1 MKIIGTWQAGLL
13 GMLGVA
19 AVVALNAAPADV
31 RTRDMPFTHEGAS
44 VNGLIGWDGQ
54 TKGRRPAVIVI
65 HSLWGY
71 NDHVREQVGRLARS
85 GYVGYAFDMGGA
97 GPVATHIDHGATMTA
112 QSAIPL
118 PQKIA
123 KFNAAMAALKRDPL
137 VDPDRISAIGY
148 CWGGSVVLD
157 MARAGVD
164 LDAVVTFHATLRTA
178 SPARKGQVASR
189 VLVLTGELDPY
200 APASDVEAF
209 RKEMTAAGARFD
221 IVAYPGVMHAFTE
234 PYAKQEFVSL
244 AGVRARGEERGIK
257 YNAAADDQ
265 SWAAML
271 KLFGE
276 IYR

>member
-1 MKIIGTWQAGLL
+1 MIIGRRQAAVL

-19 AVVALNAAPADV
+19 AVGALNAAPGDV
-31 RTRDMPFTHEGAS
+31 RTREMPFAHEGAS
-44 VNGLIGWDGQ
+44 VKGLLGWDNQ
-54 TKGRRPAVIVI
+54 AKGRRPAVIVI

-71 NDHVREQVGRLARS
+71 NDHVREQVRRLAQS

-123 KFNAAMAALKRDPL
+123 KFSAAMTALKRDPL

-148 CWGGSVVLD
+148 CWGGSVILD
-157 MARAGVD
+157 MARSGVD
-164 LDAVVTFHATLRTA
+164 LDAVVTFHATLRTPT
-178 SPARKGQVASR
+178 PARKGQVSSR
-189 VLVLTGELDPY
+189 ILVLTGELDPY
-200 APASDVEAF
+200 APAADVEAF
-209 RKEMTAAGARFD
+209 RKEMTDAGARFD
-221 IVAYPGVMHAFTE
+221 IVTYPGVMHAFTE

-244 AGVRARGEERGIK
+244 AGIRARGEERGIK
-257 YNAAADDQ
+257 YNAAADEQ